1 MKNLTIKTQLVLAL
15 LFVGILPFVV
25 MGITSFTKAESAI
38 SVEAFAKLE
47 VVRDIKKISLNSF
60 LDTENL
66 I

>member
-47 VVRDIKKISLNSF
+47 ALRDIRKNQLEQF
-60 LDTENL
+60 FR
-66 I
+66 